1 MKRLLIA
8 LVVVVLVVLTTTT
21 AFASADA
28 TRENKG
34 QGVCTEQCSAEGTGQ
49 MNRWQ
54 HRNQKMMQW
63 AEPAMGS
70 GRGSGSQEC
79 DQCAAE

>member
-1 MKRLLIA
+1 MKKLLIG

-21 AFASADA
+21 AFASADEA
-28 TRENKG
+28 GENKG
-34 QGVCTEQCSAEGTGQ
+34 QGICTQQCSADGTGQ
-49 MNRWQ
+49 MHRWQ
-54 HRNQKMMQW
+54 HKAQW
-63 AEPAMGS
+63 AEPAMGA

>member
-1 MKRLLIA
+1 MKKLLIV

-28 TRENKG
+28 AGENKG
-34 QGVCTEQCSAEGTGQ
+34 QGVCTEQCSSDGTGQ
-49 MNRWQ
+49 MHRWQ
-54 HRNQKMMQW
+54 YRNEKMMQW

-70 GRGSGSQEC
+70 GRGSGSQAC